1 MQSRTADR
9 KRWDDGVNYFEET
22 DACWLGLNRLGALG
36 RMTFSL
42 LGAADDSVTRDP
54 IMATLAQEI
63 GTLVDLHDGALVT
76 DSLSGAD
83 VILATQATLADLP
96 VNVAA
101 PRAELIALGT
111 QASHQLTDEGFVV
124 VRHDGATLI
133 TALAEHGLLY
143 GYFHLLRHAAA
154 EDAADTVDGVAVENP
169 VNPIRMVNQWDNMTV
184 GDAMGS
190 VERGYSGNSIFFA
203 DGQVVRD
210 KSRITD
216 YARLLASLG
225 INALS
230 INNVNVHRAET
241 RLITDL
247 LGDVAAIAE
256 ILRGY
261 GIRIFLSAN
270 FAAPIE
276 LGGLPTA
283 DPLDAA
289 VSGWW
294 QTVTAEIY
302 RTIPDFGGFVVK
314 ADSEN
319 RPGPFTYGR
328 DHADGAN
335 LLARALKP
343 HGGVVFWRCFVY
355 DCAQDWR
362 DRRTDRARAAY
373 DHFMPLDGQF
383 DDNVVLQIK
392 NGPMDFQVREPVSPL
407 IGGLRGTNIAVE
419 FQIAQEYTGQ
429 QRHVCYLV
437 PQWRQVLDFD
447 MHADGTATVSTI
459 ASGRAND
466 RPLSGV
472 CAVSNIGDDHNWTG
486 HKLAQ
491 ANLFGF
497 GRLAWDPALSAE
509 AILDE
514 WIAATFGS
522 NPSVARVVRAL
533 MLDSWRTYEQYTAP
547 LGVGWMVTPGSHYG
561 PSIDG
566 YEYSAWGTYHFADRD
581 GVGVDR
587 TVAAGTGYAGLY
599 GSPWAEA
606 FESLETCPD
615 ELLLFFHHVPY
626 AHVLHSGKTV
636 IQHIYDTH
644 FDGMERVEEMVLQ
657 WAELSSVVGAG
668 LLDDG
673 AYRNVSTRLAEQL
686 RSAREWRDQ
695 INTYFFRKSGVPDIQ
710 GRQIY

>member
-1 MQSRTADR
+1 
-9 KRWDDGVNYFEET
+9 
-22 DACWLGLNRLGALG
+22 
-36 RMTFSL
+36 MTFSL
-42 LGAADDSVTRDP
+42 PGAPGASAAGHPVL
-54 IMATLAQEI
+54 ATVAQEI
-63 GTLVDLHDGALVT
+63 GTLIALHGGTLVT
-76 DSLSGAD
+76 DTLSGAD
-83 VILATQATLADLP
+83 VIVATELTLANLP
-96 VNVAA
+96 ATVAA
-101 PRAELIALGT
+101 PHSQLLALASQGSRRLTTDGFAVIRHHGT
-111 QASHQLTDEGFVV
+111 
-124 VRHDGATLI
+124 TLV
-133 TALAEHGLLY
+133 TALTESGLLY
-143 GYFHLLRHAAA
+143 GYFYLLRHAAA
-154 EDAADTVDGVAVENP
+154 RDAATQTADEVRVENP
-169 VNPIRMVNQWDNMTV
+169 ANPIRMVNQWDNMTV

-190 VERGYSGNSIFFA
+190 VERGYSGGSIFYA
-203 DGQVVRD
+203 DGHVVRD
-210 KSRITD
+210 KSRIKD
-216 YARLLASLG
+216 YARLLASVG

-230 INNVNVHRAET
+230 INNVNVHRAESH
-241 RLITDL
+241 LITDL
-247 LGDVAAIAE
+247 LGEVAQIAE

-261 GIRIFLSAN
+261 GIRIFVSAN
-270 FAAPIE
+270 FAAPME

-283 DPLDAA
+283 DPLDPR
-289 VSGWW
+289 VVTWW
-294 QTVTAEIY
+294 HQVTEDIY
-302 RTIPDFGGFVVK
+302 RTVEDFGGFVVK

-328 DHADGAN
+328 NHADGAN
-335 LLARALKP
+335 LLARALRP

-373 DHFMPLDGQF
+373 DHFVPLDGKF

-407 IGGLRGTNIAVE
+407 IAGLHDTNIAVE

-447 MHADGTATVSTI
+447 MGTNGAATVAAI
-459 ASGRAND
+459 AAGRVNGRA
-466 RPLSGV
+466 LSGV
-472 CAVSNIGDDHNWTG
+472 CAVSNIGDDANWTG

-497 GRLAWDPALSAE
+497 GRLAWDPRLTSE
-509 AILDE
+509 AILDQ
-514 WIAATFGS
+514 WIGATFGS
-522 NPSVARVVRAL
+522 SRSVAEVVRAL
-533 MLDSWRTYEQYTAP
+533 MADSWLAFEQYTAP

-561 PSIDG
+561 PSVDG

-587 TVAAGTGYAGLY
+587 TLATGTGYAGLY
-599 GSPWAEA
+599 GSTQAQR
-606 FESLETCPD
+606 FESLQTCPD

-644 FDGMERVEEMVLQ
+644 FAGVERVEQMVQ
-657 WAELSSVVGAG
+657 RWAG
-668 LLDDG
+668 LDRGSQAGPVDDV
-673 AYRNVSTRLAEQL
+673 AYRNVSTRLEEQL

-695 INTYFFRKSGVPDIQ
+695 VNTYFWRKSGVADSR
-710 GRQIY
+710 GRRIY